1 MIEHAAPSP
10 TLRATPWKQGV
21 RSTESPAMISVAPLI
36 PSLRDREDY
45 QTSLVY
51 IMSSRTATTTQVRP
65 RLKKENS
72 KPSVS
77 GTRPTE
83 YLAPSSPY
91 VKASISDA
99 DQ

>member
-36 PSLRDREDY
+36 PSLRDRQVY

-51 IMSSRTATTTQVRP
+51 IMSSRTTTQVRP

-72 KPSVS
+72 KPRVS

-91 VKASISDA
+91 VKASVSDA